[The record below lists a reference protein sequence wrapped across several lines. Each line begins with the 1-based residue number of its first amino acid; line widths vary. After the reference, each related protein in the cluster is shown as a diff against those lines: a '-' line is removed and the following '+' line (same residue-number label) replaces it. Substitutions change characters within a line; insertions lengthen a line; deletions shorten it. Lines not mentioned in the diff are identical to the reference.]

1 MRNNCPVP
9 DACINS
15 RAWLTS
21 HDFHTPSS
29 HQMLSHTSGILNPHA
44 ALILIEDLLLTM
56 SRILCVGR
64 KPLTSI
70 RRPPKISDIYNI
82 SSSNFNIARSSYE
95 SRRRHASNSPW
106 RVDKATSPAGAIT
119 VTDSSIFGNIFATK
133 ETKAVW
139 SDRQR
144 TAYFLEFEAAL
155 AKVQAHLGIIPAE
168 AYFEIAKNC
177 DVDDYDFEKL
187 REETE
192 LVGYPVLPVVHQ
204 LVAKV
209 NAVEVRERKT
219 QYSLA
224 VQAQNW

>member
-1 MRNNCPVP
+1 M
-9 DACINS
+9 
-15 RAWLTS
+15 
-21 HDFHTPSS
+21 
-29 HQMLSHTSGILNPHA
+29 
-44 ALILIEDLLLTM
+44 
-56 SRILCVGR
+56 
-64 KPLTSI
+64 
-70 RRPPKISDIYNI
+70 
-82 SSSNFNIARSSYE
+82 
-95 SRRRHASNSPW
+95 
-106 RVDKATSPAGAIT
+106 DKAKSPAGAVT

-155 AKVQAHLGIIPAE
+155 AKVQAHLGIIPAK

-177 DVDDYDFEKL
+177 DVDEYDFEKL

-209 NAVEVRERKT
+209 NAVEVRE
-219 QYSLA
+219 
-224 VQAQNW
+224 

>member
-1 MRNNCPVP
+1 M
-9 DACINS
+9 
-15 RAWLTS
+15 
-21 HDFHTPSS
+21 
-29 HQMLSHTSGILNPHA
+29 SGILNPHA

-56 SRILCVGR
+56 SRVLRAGR

-70 RRPPKISDIYNI
+70 GRPPKISDISNI
-82 SSSNFNIARSSYE
+82 SSPKFNIARSSYE
-95 SRRRHASNSPW
+95 STQSRASNPPW
-106 RVDKATSPAGAIT
+106 KIKANSCSAGAVT

-177 DVDDYDFEKL
+177 DVDSYDFEKL

-209 NAVEVRERKT
+209 NAVEVRERRI
-219 QYSLA
+219 QHSLGSGSKLY
-224 VQAQNW
+224 